1 MNSQIEENLDRIRQA
16 AFILGRA
23 SAQERTMA
31 LKRMAEALRENKEA
45 VLAANEQDVMRE
57 KAAGLE
63 KKRLGILTIASRDI
77 DAMAGFFEQAASFKD
92 PVGQVLEEDCSNGL
106 HRSKRLF
113 PVGVVGVVYEA
124 RPSVVTDCA
133 ALCIRSGN
141 ALLLRGS
148 RHAVKTDRV
157 LAEILKKALREAGLP
172 GEAVMLVEGGGHA
185 LTCELAACER
195 KLDLLIVRGGYGA
208 LEEIRRAAT
217 VPVIGAGPGNC
228 HIYIDESAVP
238 QMAEAVTVNSKVPRP
253 LACNAAETLL
263 VHEKWAEKN
272 LPALLERLHD
282 EGLELRGCPR
292 TCRLSGYVK
301 EACEEDWR
309 FEYFAPVLA
318 VKVVESL
325 SEAIDH
331 INRYRTPH
339 TEVIITE
346 NEANTRRFMASVE
359 ANVVGWNVSTR
370 LTDGAGF
377 GMGGEMGISTQKY
390 PYGGPIGMEHLMQQK
405 YYLSGNGVLR

>member
-63 KKRLGILTIASRDI
+63 KKRLGILTIASRGI

-133 ALCIRSGN
+133 ALCVRSGN

-157 LAEILKKALREAGLP
+157 LAEILKKALQ
-172 GEAVMLVEGGGHA
+172 
-185 LTCELAACER
+185 
-195 KLDLLIVRGGYGA
+195 VRQLCWWKA
-208 LEEIRRAAT
+208 AAT
-217 VPVIGAGPGNC
+217 
-228 HIYIDESAVP
+228 
-238 QMAEAVTVNSKVPRP
+238 R
-253 LACNAAETLL
+253 
-263 VHEKWAEKN
+263 
-272 LPALLERLHD
+272 
-282 EGLELRGCPR
+282 
-292 TCRLSGYVK
+292 
-301 EACEEDWR
+301 
-309 FEYFAPVLA
+309 
-318 VKVVESL
+318 
-325 SEAIDH
+325 
-331 INRYRTPH
+331 
-339 TEVIITE
+339 
-346 NEANTRRFMASVE
+346 
-359 ANVVGWNVSTR
+359 
-370 LTDGAGF
+370 
-377 GMGGEMGISTQKY
+377 
-390 PYGGPIGMEHLMQQK
+390 
-405 YYLSGNGVLR
+405 